1 MHDQQQWEHE
11 GHLVL
16 RGAAPAGA
24 VAAYGDELQRLRDG
38 LLVRV
43 PGDPH
48 ASLAA
53 HTEPGTAGAVD
64 PYSIS
69 DAARAVLLPETVV
82 ATLTELFD
90 DAPLLFDA
98 TEAASGAPDAG
109 PYRDATYV
117 AVSDPRT
124 LVTAAVAFSDGID
137 ITLYP
142 GSQGIA
148 TAPFSGRYRH
158 FNAERDGDEALQR
171 HRAELRTALAKTER
185 ATVTL
190 NAGDVMLWGADLV
203 HDPLAGD
210 VLIAHLCPVA
220 AQPSWFAYRPERAR
234 CAAVGDAWIATQHY
248 DLVDAITLDPP
259 HRGGEPQ
266 DEQNERE
273 LESVEDAMRAH
284 DDRPPDAPSAPPP
297 TPPPGRR
304 AGGLVDTVRG
314 IMGRRGRR

>member
-1 MHDQQQWEHE
+1 MHDRQQWEHE

-16 RGAAPAGA
+16 RGAAPADA
-24 VAAYGDELQRLRDG
+24 VGTYAEDLQRLRDG
-38 LLVRV
+38 LLVRA

-53 HTEPGTAGAVD
+53 HAEPGTAGAVD

-69 DAARAVLLPETVV
+69 DAARAVLLPDTVV
-82 ATLTELFD
+82 AALTELFD

-98 TEAASGAPDAG
+98 TEARAGAPDPG

-124 LVTAAVAFSDGID
+124 LVTAAVALSDAID
-137 ITLYP
+137 MTLYP

-148 TAPFSGRYRH
+148 TTPFSGRYRH
-158 FNAERDGDEALQR
+158 FNAERDGDEALDR
-171 HRAELRTALAKTER
+171 HRAELRAALADSER
-185 ATVTL
+185 ATITL
-190 NAGDVMLWGADLV
+190 NAGDVVLWGADLV

-210 VLIAHLCPVA
+210 VLIAHLCPIG

-234 CAAVGDAWIATQHY
+234 CAAVGDAWITTQHY

-259 HRGGEPQ
+259 DR
-266 DEQNERE
+266 DEEAERE
-273 LESVEDAMRAH
+273 LESVQDAMRAH

-304 AGGLVDTVRG
+304 AGSLVDSVRG
-314 IMGRRGRR
+314 ILGRRGRR